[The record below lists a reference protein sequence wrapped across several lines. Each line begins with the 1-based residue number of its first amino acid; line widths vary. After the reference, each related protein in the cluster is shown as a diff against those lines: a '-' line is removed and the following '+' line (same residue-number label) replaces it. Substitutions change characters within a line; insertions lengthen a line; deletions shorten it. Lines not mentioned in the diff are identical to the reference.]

1 MFFLKK
7 HKQNMVE
14 KVLADPFQKKLNTP
28 LHQQP
33 GLLYSSVCLRIQV
46 EERQNILKVHLF

>member
-28 LHQQP
+28 LHQQS